1 MGLGYEW
8 IGQYGYL
15 AIFLLLLLGII
26 GLPVPDE
33 TLLLFVGYLSFK
45 GDLRLEPALGTA
57 FVGSACGISVSY
69 ALGRF
74 FGTRAI
80 TEVASRLHI
89 RPERL
94 ALTHRWVNRW
104 GKYVLLVAYFIPGV
118 RHLAGL
124 LLGASLLPPLTFAR
138 IAYAGALLWTSTFI
152 GLGYIA
158 GEEWHQL
165 SLGRPHIWGIG
176 MMFALF
182 ALVIILVVVW
192 RLARPD

>member
-1 MGLGYEW
+1 MELAYEW

-15 AIFLLLLLGII
+15 AIFLLLLFGIV

-45 GDLRLEPALGTA
+45 GDLQVVPALGTA

-74 FGTRAI
+74 VGIRAI
-80 TEVASRLHI
+80 TKIAPRLHI
-89 RPERL
+89 RAEHL
-94 ALTHRWVNRW
+94 ALTYRWVDRW

-124 LLGASLLPPLTFAR
+124 VLGASLLPPLVFAR
-138 IAYAGALLWTSTFI
+138 FAYAGALVWTSTFI
-152 GLGYIA
+152 GLGYVA
-158 GEEWHQL
+158 GEEWHRRSFAQ
-165 SLGRPHIWGIG
+165 SHIWGIG
-176 MMFALF
+176 MIVVVL
-182 ALVIILVVVW
+182 ALVIILLVVW
-192 RLARPD
+192 RRARPG

>member
-69 ALGRF
+69 ALGRLI
-74 FGTRAI
+74 GIHAI
-80 TEVASRLHI
+80 TKLAPRLHI

-94 ALTHRWVNRW
+94 ALTHRWVDRW

-138 IAYAGALLWTSTFI
+138 FAYAGALLWSTTFI
-152 GLGYIA
+152 GLGYVG
-158 GEEWHQL
+158 GEEWHQI
-165 SLGRPHIWGIG
+165 SLGQPHIWGIG
-176 MMFALF
+176 TMFAVL
-182 ALVIILVVVW
+182 ALVIILLVV
-192 RLARPD
+192 RRFAGPN